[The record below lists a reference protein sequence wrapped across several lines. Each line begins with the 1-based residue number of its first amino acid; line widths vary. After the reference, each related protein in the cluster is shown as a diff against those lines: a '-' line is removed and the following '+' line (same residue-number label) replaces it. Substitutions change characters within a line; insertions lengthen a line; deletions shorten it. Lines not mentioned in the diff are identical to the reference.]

1 MPRISLVCVIATVLC
16 STTVDGRQATPPPVE
31 LSQTARAHLKD
42 DRFAIVTS
50 VRGLPLGVRNAW
62 QMLFGSFTLEVAEP
76 GEPFRVDEG
85 GDRRLPPR
93 RMAFAGCSN
102 DHCLVYYERG
112 GPDHGW
118 RVLLFHWRP
127 DATRI
132 EWGGLAPR
140 GLRSIEDVR
149 KTLLSGQLKTPATSW

>member
-1 MPRISLVCVIATVLC
+1 MVTVLC
-16 STTVDGRQATPPPVE
+16 PTVIHAQQAPMPPVE
-31 LSQTARAHLKD
+31 LSETALAHVKA

-62 QMLFGSFTLEVAEP
+62 QMLFGSFTLEIAEP
-76 GEPFRVDEG
+76 GEDFRASDVN

-93 RMAFAGCSN
+93 RMAVAGCSN
-102 DHCLVYYERG
+102 DHCLVYYELG
-112 GPDHGW
+112 GADLTW

-140 GLRSIEDVR
+140 GLTSVEEVRSAV
-149 KTLLSGQLKTPATSW
+149 LSGRIKTPATSW